1 MMANVVPSVYIGTR
15 KHDEDDNEKDN
26 KHSDN
31 YGPYNDDRTLI
42 LITLI
47 VTAVLLE

>member
-1 MMANVVPSVYIGTR
+1 MVANVVPSVYIGAR
-15 KHDEDDNEKDN
+15 KHDEDDNEKD
-26 KHSDN
+26 KHSNN
-31 YGPYNDDRTLI
+31 YSPYNDDRTLI